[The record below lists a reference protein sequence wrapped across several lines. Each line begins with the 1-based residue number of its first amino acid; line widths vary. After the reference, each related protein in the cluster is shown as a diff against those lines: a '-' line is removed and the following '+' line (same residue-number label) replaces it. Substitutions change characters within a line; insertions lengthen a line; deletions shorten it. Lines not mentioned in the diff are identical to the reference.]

1 MTKTSSL
8 RPRPARVLPATIAAV
23 LLIAVGVLLTGLA
36 IMRLQ
41 DGQWPS
47 AATFMA
53 DVGSRTW
60 GSRSVA
66 AGGGLIAIA
75 GLVLL
80 LCGILPGRP
89 SPRSSPSPQR
99 SDSVGSSEAV
109 VTRRGT
115 ERLVE
120 NRVNA
125 MDGVGTCKARMKGTS
140 LSLTVRTPL
149 REHGQ
154 LSEAVKTAAREIL
167 SENLDGA
174 LPALNVR
181 MVSTS

>member
-1 MTKTSSL
+1 MTKTSL

-23 LLIAVGVLLTGLA
+23 LLIAAGVGLTALA
-36 IMRLQ
+36 ILRLQ
-41 DGQWPS
+41 EGQWPG
-47 AATFMA
+47 AATFIA
-53 DVGSRTW
+53 DVGSRQW
-60 GSRSVA
+60 GARSVA
-66 AGGGLIAIA
+66 AGGGIIAIA

-80 LCGILPGRP
+80 LCGLLPGRP
-89 SPRSSPSPQR
+89 SQRSSPTMGSAE
-99 SDSVGSSEAV
+99 SVGSSEAV

-125 MDGVGTCKARMKGTS
+125 LDGVGTCKARMKGKS
-140 LSLTVRTPL
+140 LSVTVRTPL

-154 LSEAVKTAAREIL
+154 LSEAVRTAAQENL
-167 SENLDGA
+167 SENLDGRI
-174 LPALNVR
+174 PALNVR